1 MRLTANH
8 VTLARLFLL
17 PLPVA
22 MLYRGT
28 TGWTL
33 AALAVF
39 ILLGLTDA
47 VDGMLARRYGGTPLG
62 ALLDPLVDKIFLVA
76 TYGPLADLGILP
88 EWLVIALFVR
98 ELGVTWLRSIALD
111 EKVTF
116 RTSRIAKLKTTVQ
129 MAGAG
134 FIILYYLFPDP
145 PQVRWVQWAGIIG
158 CLVPVAVRLLRG
170 QRPGWRSRSGAVL
183 IIAVCSLPWFLDYD
197 GRVLAIAAV
206 ILALTLYS
214 GAEYF
219 WGMRGV
225 LARRFRR
232 APLEALRLAAL
243 SVVIPLAYLPAMQL
257 DGAPVWGILL
267 LLAVELAIG
276 GLDNSLVQDGVR
288 RGPGADLARAAVQ
301 AAAGVGMLVALQAD
315 PPAQAVA
322 NVLCGAALAASVADL
337 LIRAWRHRGVL
348 AGPR

>member
-1 MRLTANH
+1 MRLSANH

-33 AALAVF
+33 AALGIF

-88 EWLVIALFVR
+88 EWLVIVLFVR
-98 ELGVTWLRSIALD
+98 ELGVTALRSIALD
-111 EKVTF
+111 ENVTF

-145 PQVRWVQWAGIIG
+145 PEIRWIQWAGIIG
-158 CLVPVAVRLLRG
+158 CLIPVFVRLARG

-183 IIAVCSLPWFLDYD
+183 ITAVCVLPWFLDEE
-197 GRVLAIAAV
+197 GRLLAIAGV
-206 ILALTLYS
+206 ILALTVYS

-219 WGMRGV
+219 WSMRHV

-232 APLEALRLAAL
+232 SPLEAVRLAAVSL
-243 SVVIPLAYLPAMQL
+243 VIPLTYLPAMQL
-257 DGAPVWGILL
+257 DGAPIWGILL

-288 RGPGADLARAAVQ
+288 RGPAADLARSAVQ
-301 AAAGVGMLVALQAD
+301 AVAGVGMLAMLRAD
-315 PPAQAVA
+315 PPATTAAHVF
-322 NVLCGAALAASVADL
+322 CGVALAVSLVDL
-337 LIRAWRHRGVL
+337 FVRAWRHRDVL
-348 AGPR
+348 IGSR